1 MANVQPNQVNYESLY
16 QPTLIDV
23 TSTKWDKF
31 GYTLIFCSTIIM
43 SLQALHVGPQWIWT
57 MSDDVTT
64 VLFTFELGIRMF
76 EKGYLFFEEE
86 ERNWNFFD
94 TLVVAISL
102 GSMILAGKGSGG
114 SKDGKANCK
123 HHKHHCHN
131 EKKGAAASASM
142 QKIKAMRTLRLLR
155 LLRLLRFFKGIEK
168 VNQLVDLF
176 LNFLQLSFVGAIVLS
191 ALLALILTLVVATW
205 AGAKAWLRVHTL
217 PQLPKLE

>member
-102 GSMILAGKGSGG
+102 GSMILAGKSSGG
-114 SKDGKANCK
+114 SKAHCK
-123 HHKHHCHN
+123 HHEHHCHN

-176 LNFLQLSFVGAIVLS
+176 LNFLQLSFLGAIVLS
-191 ALLALILTLVVATW
+191 ALMALILTLVVATW